1 MASAPLLMPGAEVMG
16 GEKVA
21 SVMRE
26 EGKMSLHYTGVF
38 KVKIRT
44 FHLTRG
50 KGVCSIKKKHFD
62 KDQ

>member
-1 MASAPLLMPGAEVMG
+1 MPGAQAMG

-21 SVMRE
+21 LVMRE
-26 EGKMSLHYTGVF
+26 EGKMSLRYTGVL

-50 KGVCSIKKKHFD
+50 KGGCSIKNKHFD

>member
-1 MASAPLLMPGAEVMG
+1 MPGAMG

-21 SVMRE
+21 LVMRE
-26 EGKMSLHYTGVF
+26 EGKMSLRYTGVF

-50 KGVCSIKKKHFD
+50 KGGCSIKNKHFD